1 MFKDYYA
8 ILEISQSASLAEVKS
23 AYRTQALKWHPDKN
37 RGMDTAEKMKEI
49 NEAKL
54 ILTDKEARLRYDKEY
69 LRFKSFQQD
78 KEKSKKSEEHKQH
91 EQKKQEQEKKTEEK
105 TYQNKEQKPKEEYST
120 YHFDD
125 DILKKWMENARK
137 QAMRNVEE
145 MITEFRNSSIEG
157 FGTFFKSALMAIVI
171 GIIFSIIVQ
180 ILKLI

>member
-8 ILEISQSASLAEVKS
+8 ILEITQSASLVEIKS

-37 RGMDTAEKMKEI
+37 HGIDTTEKMKEI

-54 ILTDKEARLRYDKEY
+54 ILTDEEARIRYDKEY

-78 KEKSKKSEEHKQH
+78 KEKSKKSEEHK
-91 EQKKQEQEKKTEEK
+91 KQEQEKKTEEK
-105 TYQNKEQKPKEEYST
+105 THENKEQKPKEESSA

-145 MITEFRNSSIEG
+145 MITEFRDSSIVG
-157 FGTFFKSALMAIVI
+157 FGTFFKTALMVIVI
-171 GIIFSIIVQ
+171 AIIFFIIGQ
-180 ILKLI
+180 ILKSI